1 MPARRTGLTTRASCL
16 LAAGLTAVACG
27 LVLGELDLVRAGVL
41 AAAVPCIAAV
51 VVQRAR
57 VQIANQRSVE
67 PRQAE
72 AGDAVRVNLIIS
84 NRSRLRTGT
93 LMLEDQLPERISGR
107 ARFVLDPLGGHEAR
121 TVSYRIPALARGIY
135 RTGPLRIRLTDPFR
149 MIDITR
155 SFTSTD
161 EFVVSPVIDAL
172 PALEPPR
179 TDELGDSAG
188 SHSIGTHGADD
199 QSTREYRI
207 GDDLRKIH
215 WRSSA
220 RTGALMVR
228 QEERPWRGQSTVLL
242 DLRAAAHAAAPQP
255 PAGLDP
261 RLTSSL
267 EWAVSAAA
275 SIGARL
281 LNAGRETSLL
291 CDPTGE
297 RLRVADRG
305 RLATYLAQVRETGQS
320 DLAPLAGPLRAAA
333 RDSALVAVLG
343 RLEPVTLR
351 TLADAHPRGRSAPAL
366 AMLLDVDT
374 WRDPELPAGGRA
386 VNAAA
391 EVLRNAG
398 WRVTVVRCGDPT
410 ALAWQL
416 LLAGSASGVRAPAA
430 VR

>member
-1 MPARRTGLTTRASCL
+1 MAARRTGLTTRASCL
-16 LAAGLTAVACG
+16 LAAGLTAIACG
-27 LVLGELDLVRAGVL
+27 LLLGELDLVRAGVL
-41 AAAVPCIAAV
+41 AAVVPGIAAV

-67 PRQAE
+67 PRQAQ
-72 AGDAVRVNLIIS
+72 AGDAVTVHLMIS

-93 LMLEDQLPERISGR
+93 LMLEDQLPDRIAGR
-107 ARFVLDPLGGHEAR
+107 ARFVLDPLGGHESR
-121 TVSYRIPALARGIY
+121 MVSYRIPALARGIY

-161 EFVVSPVIDAL
+161 EFVVAPVIDQL
-172 PALEPPR
+172 PALEPAR

-220 RTGALMVR
+220 RVGALMVR

-242 DLRAAAHAAAPQP
+242 DLRSAAHATAPETP
-255 PAGLDP
+255 VGTDP

-275 SIGARL
+275 SVAARL
-281 LNAGRETSLL
+281 LAAGRETSLL

-297 RLRVADRG
+297 RLRLADRG
-305 RLATYLAQVRETGQS
+305 RLGTYLAEVRETGQA
-320 DLAPLAGPLRAAA
+320 DLTSMAGPLRVAA

-351 TLADAHPRGRSAPAL
+351 TLADAHPRGRSSPAL

-374 WRDPELPAGGRA
+374 WRDPELPPGGRP
-386 VNAAA
+386 VVAAA
-391 EVLRNAG
+391 AVLRNAG
-398 WRVTVVRCGDPT
+398 WRVTIIRCGEPT

-416 LLAGSASGVRAPAA
+416 LLAESAGGARTPAA